1 MGRRELYTAPM
12 GRKRRK
18 LVVTITETWTFVFA
32 DESPPPV
39 ADQPLDSPA
48 LAPTPLPP
56 APVLPPEGAVDPA
69 PSDGEPA
76 GDG

>member
-1 MGRRELYTAPM
+1 M

-32 DESPPPV
+32 DESSPPV
-39 ADQPLDSPA
+39 ADQPPAPPA
-48 LAPTPLPP
+48 LTPTP
-56 APVLPPEGAVDPA
+56 LPPEGAVAPA
-69 PSDGEPA
+69 PTDGDPA

>member
-56 APVLPPEGAVDPA
+56 APALPPEGAVDPA
-69 PSDGEPA
+69 PTDGEPA